1 MTVLMTSPAADYVAA
16 FAREV
21 GVVDP
26 AYEPARLSR
35 ISTGLVSL
43 DLALGG
49 GIPAGHITE
58 IIGVADSHKSTLA
71 LNILAQAGGGVYVD
85 VDGHFDPAYAAR
97 IGADPCLANTVEMEA
112 VYAVVCE
119 MLVNSETV
127 VVDSLASIVT
137 PQDAPLKWSLSTMAH
152 VWHQLVGQLGG
163 TLVLVDQL
171 RHRSGMGSREVSV
184 GGGEISARSSL
195 RLYMAP
201 STDRVQVRVIRD
213 VHRPGYRATWLDT
226 EPYYGLS
233 RVGAWL
239 DAALACGEVV
249 QSGSWYAWPDGKI
262 IAQGREE
269 TKEALRDRC

>member
-1 MTVLMTSPAADYVAA
+1 MTSPAADYVAA
-16 FAREV
+16 FEREV
-21 GVVDP
+21 GAVDP
-26 AYEPARLSR
+26 AYEPAELKR
-35 ISTGLVSL
+35 ISTGMVSL

-71 LNILAQAGGGVYVD
+71 LNILAENRGGVYVD

-97 IGADPCLANTVEMEA
+97 IGADPCLANTVEMDA
-112 VYAVVCE
+112 IHAVVCE
-119 MLVNSETV
+119 MLFHGETV
-127 VVDSLASIVT
+127 VVDSLASMVT
-137 PQDAPLKWSLSTMAH
+137 PDDMPLGWCLGTLVH
-152 VWHQLVGQLGG
+152 VWHRLVDQLGG

-171 RHRSGMGSREVSV
+171 RHRSGMGSWEVTV
-184 GGGEISARSSL
+184 GGGQISARSSL
-195 RLYMAP
+195 RLCMVP
-201 STDRVQVRVIRD
+201 STDRVQVQVVRD
-213 VHRPGYRATWLDT
+213 LHHPGYRAVWLDT

-239 DAALACGEVV
+239 DAALACGEIV
-249 QSGSWYAWPDGKI
+249 QSGSWYAWPDGRT